1 MDKKS
6 MFSLEGKIALVTGG
20 AHGIGFAIAES
31 YAEAG
36 ATVVFNCSS
45 EVSLE
50 RGLAA
55 YKEKGID
62 AHGYVCDV
70 TDEEAVKKMIADIE
84 EKIGT
89 VDILVNNAGMI
100 KRIPMHE
107 MNADEFRKVVDVD
120 LNAPF
125 IMAKAVLPGMMK
137 KKAGKIINICSMMS
151 ELGRETVSA
160 YAAAKGGLK
169 MLTKNIASEYGEY
182 NIQCN
187 GMGPGYIATAQTAPL
202 REVQPDGS
210 RHPFDQFITA
220 KTPAG
225 RWGEAEDMVGP
236 CVFLAS
242 HASDFVNGQIL
253 YADGGILAYI
263 GRQPK

>member
-1 MDKKS
+1 MIDTLLFIERKETDKMDKKN

-36 ATVVFNCSS
+36 ATVVFNCSN
-45 EVSLE
+45 EESLK

-100 KRIPMHE
+100 RRIPMHE
-107 MNADEFRKVVDVD
+107 MSAEEFRKVVDVD

-125 IMAKAVLPGMMK
+125 IMAKAVLPAMMK
-137 KKAGKIINICSMMS
+137 KRSGKIINICSMMS

-160 YAAAKGGLK
+160 YAAAKGG
-169 MLTKNIASEYGEY
+169 TSPPSTENTTSS
-182 NIQCN
+182 
-187 GMGPGYIATAQTAPL
+187 ATASDLAI
-202 REVQPDGS
+202 S
-210 RHPFDQFITA
+210 RHP
-220 KTPAG
+220 
-225 RWGEAEDMVGP
+225 R
-236 CVFLAS
+236 
-242 HASDFVNGQIL
+242 
-253 YADGGILAYI
+253 
-263 GRQPK
+263 RRR

>member
-1 MDKKS
+1 MDKKN
-6 MFSLEGKIALVTGG
+6 MFSLEGKITLVTGG

-36 ATVVFNCSS
+36 ATVVFNCSN
-45 EVSLE
+45 EESLK

-100 KRIPMHE
+100 RRIPMHE
-107 MNADEFRKVVDVD
+107 MSAEEFRKVVDVD

-125 IMAKAVLPGMMK
+125 IMAKAVLP
-137 KKAGKIINICSMMS
+137 SMMQDHHH
-151 ELGRETVSA
+151 LLHDVRTRKRDCIRICGCKGRIKDAHKEHRLRVRRIQHPVQRHRTWL
-160 YAAAKGGLK
+160 YRDIPDGAAKRAPGGRL
-169 MLTKNIASEYGEY
+169 
-182 NIQCN
+182 
-187 GMGPGYIATAQTAPL
+187 PPP
-202 REVQPDGS
+202 V
-210 RHPFDQFITA
+210 
-220 KTPAG
+220 
-225 RWGEAEDMVGP
+225 
-236 CVFLAS
+236 
-242 HASDFVNGQIL
+242 
-253 YADGGILAYI
+253 
-263 GRQPK
+263 